1 LKSTNTI
8 NINNFPKDDNLWRVD
23 YLANI
28 QTNLSA
34 KSEPLITAFLTQ
46 IRTDAVF
53 PISPLNP
60 NILTKRHAT
69 GDVGVGHHNIVNIGS
84 VWKNGLRVT
93 ESIKPEIFKAK
104 VNTSLADI
112 IEFSSTTPNS
122 NKRIITPFE
131 YPLGAD
137 AFSQIKSSPVI
148 AIPFNGDPYGLLI
161 PAIEVIRFYY
171 LISSRMALC
180 IFYGEFDKLTSAP
193 TTYDPSTKTVTLRLN
208 WGVNQND
215 AWNIARYASSPTMQ
229 DAVQSIH
236 YWIQKCTINGSEQ
249 ISNSTFFPFFRETN
263 LEFEGKKIKSNDGI
277 ERLLCT
283 RLLKCSGPFLFD
295 KVIVEEPERI
305 EKSEEIGLEGATP
318 VMPWPSYI
326 TAYDDILQTNQEPNK
341 GYIPI
346 EFKSSEFRFNDLK
359 NKSMDIRKVNS
370 NKEKIERKVVDSGEK
385 DHNLSTAEGTN
396 SPTDS
401 IRANTNIVNE
411 TKDNVQKPERLD
423 EFIKLINELRISY
436 KYEVNTLK
444 LQPLQNAAF
453 KYKKYSNFSGGEY
466 LNEKLI
472 GCFKENSK
480 INSWVRIQI
489 GEKKY
494 KPRGLIV
501 AEILSGSRY
510 YYLMEI
516 EQDASKNDFY
526 SLFLL
531 FNKNHDKLSNDDLFS
546 FVLRIGEKR
555 GWPTLSKEELL
566 DKKTLHHG
574 SNSALKIHHLLQS

>member
-1 LKSTNTI
+1 LKSANTLI
-8 NINNFPKDDNLWRVD
+8 INNFPKDDNLWKVD

-28 QTNLSA
+28 HLNQSV

-46 IRTDAVF
+46 IRNDAAI
-53 PISPLNP
+53 PINPLNP
-60 NILTKRHAT
+60 KILTKTHTTAP
-69 GDVGVGHHNIVNIGS
+69 VGIGHHNIVNIGS

-93 ESIKPEIFKAK
+93 ENIKPETFKAK

-112 IEFSSTTPNS
+112 IEFSSNTPNS
-122 NKRIITPFE
+122 NKRIITPYE

-137 AFSQIKSSPVI
+137 AFNKIKSSPVI
-148 AIPFNGDPYGLLI
+148 AIPYNEDPYGLLI

-180 IFYGEFDKLTSAP
+180 TFYGQFEKLTTAP
-193 TTYDPSTKTVTLRLN
+193 NIYDPSTRVATVRLN
-208 WGVNQND
+208 WGVSKND
-215 AWNIARYASSPTMQ
+215 AWNIARHASSPTMQ
-229 DAVQSIH
+229 DAIKSIH
-236 YWIQKCTINGSEQ
+236 CWIQKRTLNGSEQ
-249 ISNSTFFPFFRETN
+249 ISNSTFFPFLGETN
-263 LEFEGKKIKSNDGI
+263 LEFEGKQIKGNDGI

-305 EKSEEIGLEGATP
+305 EKSEEVGLEGATP
-318 VMPWPSYI
+318 AMPWPSYI

-346 EFKSSEFRFNDLK
+346 EFKSSEFRFIGLK
-359 NKSMDIRKVNS
+359 NKFMEIRKVDS
-370 NKEKIERKVVDSGEK
+370 NKEKTERKIVDSGEK

-401 IRANTNIVNE
+401 TRANTNIVNE

-423 EFIKLINELRISY
+423 EFIKLINELRVSY

-444 LQPLQNAAF
+444 LQPLHNAAF
-453 KYKKYSNFSGGEY
+453 KYKKYSDFSGGEY

-501 AEILSGSRY
+501 AEISAKSRY

-516 EQDASKNDFY
+516 EQDASKKDFY

-531 FNKNHDKLSNDDLFS
+531 FKKNHDKLSNDDLFS
-546 FVLRIGEKR
+546 FILKIGEKR

-574 SNSALKIHHLLQS
+574 SNLALKIHYLLQS